1 MKALVNLTELDMY
14 DNKIKDV
21 GEALDSLLNVT
32 YVFPLHGRNTLE
44 RCLTSIRTLDLSFNL
59 LRAIP
64 LGLRHLPKLKTVYF
78 VQDRIST
85 ISGLES
91 LGATL
96 TSLELGGNKIRV
108 RRGLFY
114 HTNSSLLQPFPKE
127 NRRFGRARKSRG
139 ALAWKEQD

>member
-21 GEALDSLLNVT
+21 GEALDTLVDIK
-32 YVFPLHGRNTLE
+32 YVVLWIILG
-44 RCLTSIRTLDLSFNL
+44 RCLIPLGTFRTLDLSFNL

-64 LGLRHLPKLKTVYF
+64 PGLRHLTKLKTVYF
-78 VQDRIST
+78 VQDRISV
-85 ISGLES
+85 ISGLEG

-108 RRGLFY
+108 RQG
-114 HTNSSLLQPFPKE
+114 
-127 NRRFGRARKSRG
+127 
-139 ALAWKEQD
+139 